1 MRGLALLGLA
11 TLLAGCAEARRP
23 AVPEPA
29 AELSAGQVV
38 APLGSIL
45 DLAIRDATAPEP
57 AREGQPAAAALAAAR
72 LEWLSGETRA
82 GYRLANLPASHRFA
96 LQRAVEESRASL
108 AISSDATP
116 EQVVRALVAAARALD
131 RGDATALQA
140 TLRSPVFLQVR
151 PDVLARLNQPGPRP
165 SAALALPVL
174 REELQRSRQA
184 GGVAVDRSL
193 GAEPVGVMI
202 WSGLAGPGL

>member
-1 MRGLALLGLA
+1 MRAAAFLALAG
-11 TLLAGCAEARRP
+11 LLAGCAEARRP

-29 AELSAGQVV
+29 SELSAGQVV

-45 DLAIRDATAPEP
+45 DLAIRDAATPEP

-108 AISSDATP
+108 AISPDATP
-116 EQVVRALVAAARALD
+116 EQVVQALVAAARALE

-140 TLRSPVFLQVR
+140 ALRPPVFLQVR
-151 PDVLARLNQPGPRP
+151 PDALARLNQPGPRP
-165 SAALALPVL
+165 SAALALPAL
-174 REELQRSRQA
+174 HEELQRSRTA